1 VYGLPQTFFLN
12 AKHRIVKHIL
22 GALTVQELTASVALM
37 DGRPAALAGSLSQSQ
52 RRSQSQGQ
60 GQREDRG

>member
-52 RRSQSQGQ
+52 